1 VRALSDGDR
10 VTPIRV
16 MLADD
21 HALFRAG
28 IRSLLET
35 IEGVEIVG
43 EARDGHE
50 ALRMVAER
58 GPDVLLLDVG
68 LPELNGIEVAE
79 RLRETPG
86 TRVLILSMFANE
98 EFVLR
103 SLRAG
108 AVGYLLKDSTVEELA
123 TALRSVAD
131 GGSYLSPAVSGH
143 VLAAYVRRVGDQDVP
158 ADPTLT
164 PRQREVL
171 QLIAEGHG
179 TKEIAARL
187 NLSAKTVETHRAQLM
202 ERLGI
207 RDVAGLVRYAIR
219 SGIVSADKI

>member
-1 VRALSDGDR
+1 MTV
-10 VTPIRV
+10 IRV

-28 IRSLLET
+28 IRSLLLGL
-35 IEGVEIVG
+35 EGVEIVG
-43 EARDGHE
+43 EARSGHE
-50 ALRMVAER
+50 ALRLVAER
-58 GPDVLLLDVG
+58 KPDVLLLDVA

-79 RLRETPG
+79 RLRDQPG
-86 TRVLILSMFANE
+86 TRVLFLSMFANE
-98 EFVLR
+98 EYVLR

-108 AVGYLLKDSTVEELA
+108 AAGYLLKDSSVVELEA
-123 TALRSVAD
+123 ALRSVAD

-143 VLAAYVRRVGDQDVP
+143 VLAAYLSRVGQGGVP
-158 ADPTLT
+158 AEPALT

-187 NLSAKTVETHRAQLM
+187 SLSAKTVETHRAQLM

-207 RDVAGLVRYAIR
+207 HDVAGLVRYAIR
-219 SGIVSADKI
+219 SGIVSADDV

>member
-1 VRALSDGDR
+1 
-10 VTPIRV
+10 VTAIRV

-28 IRSLLET
+28 IRSLLLA

-58 GPDVLLLDVG
+58 APDVLLLDVA
-68 LPELNGIEVAE
+68 LPKLNGIEVAE
-79 RLRETPG
+79 RLRDKPG

-98 EFVLR
+98 EYVLR

-108 AVGYLLKDSTVEELA
+108 AAGYLLKDSSTGELEA
-123 TALRSVAD
+123 ALRSVAD

-143 VLAAYVRRVGDQDVP
+143 VLAAYVRRVGEGGAP
-158 ADPTLT
+158 AEPTLT

-187 NLSAKTVETHRAQLM
+187 CLSVKTVETHRAQLM

-207 RDVAGLVRYAIR
+207 HDVAGLVRYAIR
-219 SGIVSADKI
+219 AGIVSADEV

>member
-1 VRALSDGDR
+1 MTA
-10 VTPIRV
+10 IRV
-16 MLADD
+16 LLADD

-28 IRSLLET
+28 LRSLLQR

-50 ALRMVAER
+50 ALRMAAER
-58 GPDVLLLDVG
+58 KPDVVLLDVG

-79 RLRETPG
+79 RLRDSPG

-98 EFVLR
+98 EYVLR

-108 AVGYLLKDSTVEELA
+108 AAGYLLKDSSVVELEA
-123 TALRSVAD
+123 AVRSVAD

-143 VLAAYVRRVGDQDVP
+143 VLAAYVRRVGEEGVP
-158 ADPTLT
+158 PEPALT

-187 NLSAKTVETHRAQLM
+187 YLSAKTVETHRAQLM

-207 RDVAGLVRYAIR
+207 HDVAGLVRYAIR
-219 SGIVSADKI
+219 AGIVSADDV

>member
-1 VRALSDGDR
+1 MTA
-10 VTPIRV
+10 IRV

-28 IRSLLET
+28 IRSLLLGL
-35 IEGVEIVG
+35 EGVEIVG
-43 EARDGHE
+43 EARNGHE
-50 ALRMVAER
+50 ALRMVAEHK
-58 GPDVLLLDVG
+58 PDVLLLDVA

-79 RLRETPG
+79 RLRDQTG
-86 TRVLILSMFANE
+86 TRVLFLSMFANE
-98 EFVLR
+98 EYVLR

-108 AVGYLLKDSTVEELA
+108 AAGYLLKDSSVVELEA
-123 TALRSVAD
+123 ALRSVAD

-143 VLAAYVRRVGDQDVP
+143 VLAAYLSRVGQGGVP
-158 ADPTLT
+158 AEPTLT

-187 NLSAKTVETHRAQLM
+187 SLSAKTVETHRAQLM

-207 RDVAGLVRYAIR
+207 HDVAGLVRYAIR
-219 SGIVSADKI
+219 SGIVSADDV

>member
-1 VRALSDGDR
+1 VGALPDR
-10 VTPIRV
+10 ERMTPIRV

-28 IRSLLET
+28 IRSLLDT

-50 ALRMVAER
+50 ALRLVAER
-58 GPDVLLLDVG
+58 RPDVLLLDVA
-68 LPELNGIEVAE
+68 LPQLNGIEVAE
-79 RLRETPG
+79 RLRDTPG

-98 EFVLR
+98 EYVLR

-108 AVGYLLKDSTVEELA
+108 AAGYLLKDSTVVELA
-123 TALRSVAD
+123 SALRSVAD

-143 VLAAYVRRVGDQDVP
+143 VLAAYVRRVGDEGVP
-158 ADPTLT
+158 PDPALT

-179 TKEIAARL
+179 TKEIASRL
-187 NLSAKTVETHRAQLM
+187 SLSAKTVETHRAQLM

-207 RDVAGLVRYAIR
+207 HDVAGLVRYAIR
-219 SGIVSADKI
+219 AGIVSADEV

>member
-1 VRALSDGDR
+1 MTA
-10 VTPIRV
+10 IRV

-43 EARDGHE
+43 ESRDGHE
-50 ALRMVAER
+50 ALRMVADLR
-58 GPDVLLLDVG
+58 PDILLLDIG

-79 RLRETPG
+79 RLRDTPG

-98 EFVLR
+98 EYVLR

-108 AVGYLLKDSTVEELA
+108 AAGYLLKDSTVVELA
-123 TALRSVAD
+123 AALRSISD

-143 VLAAYVRRVGDQDVP
+143 VLAAYVRRVGEDGAP
-158 ADPTLT
+158 PEPSLT

-187 NLSAKTVETHRAQLM
+187 FLSAKTVETHRAQLM

-207 RDVAGLVRYAIR
+207 YDVAGLVRYAIR
-219 SGIVSADKI
+219 AGIVSADDV

>member
-1 VRALSDGDR
+1 VGALPDR
-10 VTPIRV
+10 ERMTPIRV

-28 IRSLLET
+28 IRSLLDT

-50 ALRMVAER
+50 ALRLVAER
-58 GPDVLLLDVG
+58 RPDVLLLDVA
-68 LPELNGIEVAE
+68 LPQLNGIEVAE
-79 RLRETPG
+79 RLRDTPG

-98 EFVLR
+98 EYVLR

-108 AVGYLLKDSTVEELA
+108 AAGYLLKDSTVVELA
-123 TALRSVAD
+123 SALRSVAD

-143 VLAAYVRRVGDQDVP
+143 VLAAYVRRVGDEGVP
-158 ADPTLT
+158 PEPALT

-179 TKEIAARL
+179 TKEIASRL
-187 NLSAKTVETHRAQLM
+187 SLSAKTVETHRAQLM

-207 RDVAGLVRYAIR
+207 HDVAGLVRYAIR
-219 SGIVSADKI
+219 AGIVSADEV

>member
-1 VRALSDGDR
+1 MTA
-10 VTPIRV
+10 IRV

-28 IRSLLET
+28 LRSLLLA

-58 GPDVLLLDVG
+58 KPDVLLLDVG

-79 RLRETPG
+79 RLRDQPG

-98 EFVLR
+98 EYVLR

-108 AVGYLLKDSTVEELA
+108 AAGYLLKDSSVLELE

-143 VLAAYVRRVGDQDVP
+143 VLAAYLGRIGQGGVP
-158 ADPTLT
+158 AEPTLT

-187 NLSAKTVETHRAQLM
+187 SLSAKTVETHRAQLM

-207 RDVAGLVRYAIR
+207 HDVAGLVRYAIR
-219 SGIVSADKI
+219 AGIVSADEV

>member
-1 VRALSDGDR
+1 M
-10 VTPIRV
+10 TPIRV

-28 IRSLLET
+28 IRSLLDT

-50 ALRMVAER
+50 ALRLVAER
-58 GPDVLLLDVG
+58 RPDVLLLDVA
-68 LPELNGIEVAE
+68 LPQLNGIEVAE
-79 RLRETPG
+79 RLRDTPG

-98 EFVLR
+98 EYVLR

-108 AVGYLLKDSTVEELA
+108 AAGYLLKDSTVVELA
-123 TALRSVAD
+123 SALRSVAD

-143 VLAAYVRRVGDQDVP
+143 VLAAYVRRVGDEGVP
-158 ADPTLT
+158 PEPALT

-179 TKEIAARL
+179 TKEIASRL
-187 NLSAKTVETHRAQLM
+187 SLSAKTVETHRAQLM

-207 RDVAGLVRYAIR
+207 HDVAGLVRYAIR
-219 SGIVSADKI
+219 AGIVSADEV

>member
-1 VRALSDGDR
+1 M
-10 VTPIRV
+10 TPIRV
-16 MLADD
+16 LLADD

-28 IRSLLET
+28 IRSLLDSL
-35 IEGVEIVG
+35 EGVEIVG

-58 GPDVLLLDVG
+58 RPDVVLLDIA

-79 RLRETPG
+79 RMARDFPG
-86 TRVLILSMFANE
+86 VRVLALSMHASE
-98 EFVLR
+98 EYVLR

-108 AVGYLLKDSTVEELA
+108 AAGYLLKDSTVSDLE
-123 TALRSVAD
+123 TALRSVAE
-131 GGSYLSPAVSGH
+131 GGSYLSPAVSRH
-143 VLAAYVRRVGDQDVP
+143 VLADYVRRVGGSELPPEP
-158 ADPTLT
+158 ALT
-164 PRQREVL
+164 PRQKEVL

-187 NLSAKTVETHRAQLM
+187 GVSPKTVETHRAQLM

-207 RDVAGLVRYAIR
+207 HDVPGLVRYAIR
-219 SGIVSADKI
+219 ARMVSADDV

>member
-1 VRALSDGDR
+1 M
-10 VTPIRV
+10 TPIRV

-28 IRSLLET
+28 IRSLLES

-43 EARDGHE
+43 EARSGHE
-50 ALRMVAER
+50 ALSMVAQR
-58 GPDVLLLDVG
+58 KPDVLLLDVS

-79 RLRETPG
+79 RLRDAPG

-98 EFVLR
+98 EYVLR

-108 AVGYLLKDSTVEELA
+108 AAGYLLKDSTVVELEA
-123 TALRSVAD
+123 ALRSVAN

-143 VLAAYVRRVGDQDVP
+143 VLAAYVRRVGDDGVP
-158 ADPTLT
+158 AEPTLT

-171 QLIAEGHG
+171 QLIAEGYA
-179 TKEIAARL
+179 TKEIASRL

-207 RDVAGLVRYAIR
+207 HDVAGLVRYAIR
-219 SGIVSADKI
+219 AGIVSADEV